1 MNQVS
6 YSIQGLCSS
15 HSAVLRSMVL
25 LTEKSVDCAWQA
37 QSDSNADVL
46 FLGETANADDFY
58 PRPGQILVSI
68 GPCLHKQ
75 SLHLDLP
82 LLFPRVAKLLASI
95 TQAALAEQTQR
106 PAGTELQPSVYNLG
120 FLPPSAKHDDIP
132 ASGQLYKL
140 KTWPP
145 AGVIGSN
152 RSYMR
157 AAAVLTG
164 KSLTSSQLAEKTS
177 LPLGDCRQFIGK
189 LSDSQC
195 LDIAAPGSTP
205 AAPGFAPTATAA
217 PAPSLSAAPSTL
229 GASSSNSTPSAN
241 NSANTAASSLFS
253 RIRSHLGF
261 LGKAAT

>member
-1 MNQVS
+1 MNQVT
-6 YSIQGLCSS
+6 YSVHGLASS

-25 LTEKSVDCAWQA
+25 LTEKSVDCAWAA
-37 QSDSNADVL
+37 QSDSSADVL
-46 FLGETANADDFY
+46 FLGEAANTDDFY

-68 GPCLHKQ
+68 GACPHKQ

-95 TQAALAEQTQR
+95 TQAALAEQAQR
-106 PAGTELQPSVYNLG
+106 PAGAELQPSVYNLG
-120 FLPPSAKHDDIP
+120 FLPPSATHDDIP

-189 LSDSQC
+189 LGDSQC

-205 AAPGFAPTATAA
+205 AAPGLAPTATAA
-217 PAPSLSAAPSTL
+217 PAPSLSAAPS
-229 GASSSNSTPSAN
+229 APSPSSAPSAN

-253 RIRSHLGF
+253 RIRSRLGF